1 MRGRDRD
8 LKRHQRSVRVFLDMT
23 AQKPPKTYGDTHY
36 GRMLVEDVANGLVP
50 YRMRGEDFSFSVQP
64 ASEEVETIIASGLG
78 RDGYVWRDLLDG
90 VRDFC
95 RDAVQ
100 TLMAFG
106 EAPYEIVY
114 FSEGDAEKMVG
125 FDLSFVAPWTLRRHG
140 GGWVQTIPKD
150 YAERFRTAT
159 RIELPSD
166 SVARLQLPPSIA
178 RYFRR
183 MMDDLDLLGRD
194 LYPEFGVPVPGSKAQ
209 DIGFDFQAWNKSHGV
224 ALAHATR
231 ECGWTGRG
239 LFSKNVTE
247 YYYVRRFLDFER
259 FKLELRTSILSQLNE
274 VLQIIGKRIGF
285 AGRIVAEGLPDSAQI
300 ANSYRD
306 LEAGNVP
313 FSEIKKPY
321 LGN

>member
-1 MRGRDRD
+1 MRRRDRD
-8 LKRHQRSVRVFLDMT
+8 LKRHQRSVRVFLDGT
-23 AQKPPKTYGDTHY
+23 ARKPPRTYGDTHY
-36 GRMLVEDVANGLVP
+36 SRMLVEDVANGLVP

-125 FDLSFVAPWTLRRHG
+125 FDLSFVVPWTLRRHG

-321 LGN
+321 LGS

>member
-1 MRGRDRD
+1 ME
-8 LKRHQRSVRVFLDMT
+8 LTS
-23 AQKPPKTYGDTHY
+23 QKPPKTYGETHY

-50 YRMRGEDFSFSVQP
+50 YRMRGEDFSFSIEPV
-64 ASEEVETIIASGLG
+64 SEEVETIVASGLG
-78 RDGYVWRDLLDG
+78 RDGYGRRDLLDG
-90 VRDFC
+90 VRDFL
-95 RDAVQ
+95 RDVVQ

-114 FSEGDAEKMVG
+114 FSEGDADKMVG
-125 FDLSFVAPWTLRRHG
+125 FDLSFIAPWTLKRHG

-150 YAERFRTAT
+150 HAERRKMGT

-166 SVARLQLPPSIA
+166 SVARLQLPPSIE

-183 MMDDLDLLGRD
+183 MMNDLDLLGRD
-194 LYPEFGVPVPGSKAQ
+194 LYPEFGFPGPGSNAQ

-224 ALAHATR
+224 ALAQATR

-274 VLQIIGKRIGF
+274 VLQIIGKRMGF
-285 AGRIVAEGLPDSAQI
+285 AGRIVVEGLPDSAQI
-300 ANSYRD
+300 TNSYRD

-313 FSEIKKPY
+313 FSEVKKPY
-321 LGN
+321 LGS

>member
-1 MRGRDRD
+1 MG
-8 LKRHQRSVRVFLDMT
+8 MT

-50 YRMRGEDFSFSVQP
+50 YRMRGEDFSFSIEP
-64 ASEEVETIIASGLG
+64 ASEEVETIVASGLG
-78 RDGYVWRDLLDG
+78 RDGYGRRDLLDG
-90 VRDFC
+90 VRDFL

-114 FSEGDAEKMVG
+114 LGEGDTEKMVG
-125 FDLSFVAPWTLRRHG
+125 FDLSFIAPWTLKRHG

-150 YAERFRTAT
+150 HAERWKMAT

-183 MMDDLDLLGRD
+183 MMSDLDLLGRD
-194 LYPEFGVPVPGSKAQ
+194 LYPAFGFPGPGSNAQ

-224 ALAHATR
+224 ALAQATR

-259 FKLELRTSILSQLNE
+259 FKLELRTSILSELNE
-274 VLQIIGKRIGF
+274 VLQRIGKHIGF
-285 AGRIVAEGLPDSAQI
+285 AGRIVGEGLPDLAQI

-313 FSEIKKPY
+313 FSDIRKTY
-321 LGN
+321 WGS